1 MREEDPRLREDDEK
15 RREDDERNRGDD
27 EKRRG
32 DDERNCE
39 YNAGIQAYSAES
51 LMQRTDR
58 LKFSSA
64 KLSVAPIAFKYQ

>member
-15 RREDDERNRGDD
+15 RRGDD

-51 LMQRTDR
+51 LRQRTDK

-64 KLSVAPIAFKYQ
+64 KLRVAPIAFKYQ